1 MPNRGELAIPA
12 VRAAKSAPTS
22 GDAWAVIGF
31 CAIGW
36 LLSIC
41 AAISTFGVDAV
52 PRLMAEFS
60 GMM

>member
-12 VRAAKSAPTS
+12 GRAAKNAPTS
-22 GDAWAVIGF
+22 GDAWTVIGF

-41 AAISTFGVDAV
+41 VAIFTLGT
-52 PRLMAEFS
+52 
-60 GMM
+60 